1 MKSFVHILGQMMLET
16 RFASKFKLV
25 LGSKRV
31 LKGAVSNLLIT
42 LSKLCGKVN

>member
-1 MKSFVHILGQMMLET
+1 MKSFVHILEQMMLET

-31 LKGAVSNLLIT
+31 LKFLICS
-42 LSKLCGKVN
+42 LPYQNYVER